1 MDQDLHES
9 DVLVER
15 RREDR
20 RVASHRPP
28 PYVTDEGFVLYDRR
42 EGDER
47 SRPERH
53 MAGNES
59 VIPTATEPAPVPAPA
74 PDLVSQRMQHL
85 AAMYGYVSTQARAQA
100 EIAKEIGNDWYRPLT
115 RKSVIG
121 A

>member
-1 MDQDLHES
+1 MDQDFLES
-9 DVLVER
+9 DLLVER
-15 RREDR
+15 SREDR
-20 RVASHRPP
+20 RVAAYQPP

-42 EGDER
+42 EGGER
-47 SRPERH
+47 SRPQRH
-53 MAGNES
+53 MAGNEPAIS
-59 VIPTATEPAPVPAPA
+59 TASAPAPAPA

-115 RKSVIG
+115 RKSANG

>member
-1 MDQDLHES
+1 MDQDLLES
-9 DVLVER
+9 DLLVESS
-15 RREDR
+15 REDR
-20 RVASHRPP
+20 RAASYRPP

-42 EGDER
+42 EGGER

-53 MAGNES
+53 MTSN
-59 VIPTATEPAPVPAPA
+59 EPAISTASAPA

-115 RKSVIG
+115 RKSANG